1 VNRADLSFALS
12 AVLPH
17 CGKTAQTE
25 LVGLEYLQGV
35 TYVYATD
42 TYTLG
47 IARITEGAA
56 DIDIRLPR
64 SEATD
69 LMRFV
74 RPGNKAEQVEEL
86 AFGRRDGE
94 FHVGYGEEKE
104 SEVYEVSAD
113 RTLTLSYLFEYVDR
127 LTACPFDWDEAIY
140 QPKIMERF
148 AKAHRVETDRLRLLP
163 RRVIDRNGAAVVS
176 VGTDFIGAVAGLT
189 YDDLGTATVADFL
202 NLTTKEKA
210 A

>member
-1 VNRADLSFALS
+1 VNRADLSFALN

-74 RPGNKAEQVEEL
+74 RPGNKAEQIEEL
-86 AFGRRDGE
+86 AFNSSRPGE
-94 FHVGYGEEKE
+94 FHVGYGDE
-104 SEVYEVSAD
+104 SEVYEVSND
-113 RTLTLSYLFEYVDR
+113 HTLTLHYLFDYIDR

-202 NLTTKEKA
+202 NLTAREVA

>member
-1 VNRADLSFALS
+1 
-12 AVLPH
+12 
-17 CGKTAQTE
+17 
-25 LVGLEYLQGV
+25 
-35 TYVYATD
+35 
-42 TYTLG
+42 
-47 IARITEGAA
+47 
-56 DIDIRLPR
+56 
-64 SEATD
+64 
-69 LMRFV
+69 MRFV
-74 RPGNKAEQVEEL
+74 RPGNKAEQIEEL
-86 AFGRRDGE
+86 AFNSSRPGE

-127 LTACPFDWDEAIY
+127 LTAYPFDWDEAIY

-163 RRVIDRNGAAVVS
+163 RRVIDRNGAAVVT

-202 NLTTKEKA
+202 TGVREA